1 MAVTPGTINFIKD
14 TLYRIGAMNP
24 EGFYSQDQLNNNMSG
39 NDANAI
45 YYATH
50 DQRYNPNDP
59 REQARNERLV
69 SQGYK
74 PYYGQ
79 QEASPVWGQDAYVTG
94 AGAAFEPYY
103 DEAIPQGFG
112 SPGGIPAEILQAGL
126 DLSGGNR
133 ESNYANRI
141 YADALAKVLNN
152 LPR

>member
-1 MAVTPGTINFIKD
+1 MAITPGTIDFIRD

-50 DQRYNPNDP
+50 DQRYPGNPRWQD
-59 REQARNERLV
+59 RNERLV
-69 SQGYK
+69 AEGYK
-74 PYYGQ
+74 PYTGQ

-94 AGAAFEPYY
+94 ADAASEPFY

-141 YADALAKVLNN
+141 YADALAKVLNH

>member
-1 MAVTPGTINFIKD
+1 MAITPGTIDFIRD

-50 DQRYNPNDP
+50 DQRYPGN
-59 REQARNERLV
+59 EMWKARNERLV
-69 SQGYK
+69 PEGYK
-74 PYYGQ
+74 PYTGQ

-94 AGAAFEPYY
+94 ADAASEPFY

-141 YADALAKVLNN
+141 YADALAKVLNH

>member
-1 MAVTPGTINFIKD
+1 MAITPGTIDFMKD
-14 TLYRIGAMNP
+14 ILYRIGGMNP

-50 DQRYNPNDP
+50 DQRFPGNS
-59 REQARNERLV
+59 RWQARNERFV
-69 SQGYK
+69 PEGYK
-74 PYYGQ
+74 PYTGQ

-103 DEAIPQGFG
+103 DEALQQGFG
-112 SPGGIPAEILQAGL
+112 SPGGIPAELLQGGL
-126 DLSGGNR
+126 DTSGGNR
-133 ESNYANRI
+133 EGNYANRI
-141 YADALAKVLNN
+141 YADALAKALNY